1 VSIGIQMVSLEEL
14 PLEVRQ
20 FNDGIE
26 QNNGH
31 EWPTLPSMEVIAAE
45 ASSVDVKVIKPKP
58 LDLPDSRSM
67 MIRAECKQII
77 EKC

>member
-1 VSIGIQMVSLEEL
+1 
-14 PLEVRQ
+14 
-20 FNDGIE
+20 
-26 QNNGH
+26 
-31 EWPTLPSMEVIAAE
+31 MEVIAAE